1 MSGMTAS
8 LLSFFLLLL
17 LGLPICF
24 VLGICSIVYCLVSG
38 EPSLLF
44 MLAEKIF
51 RGMDNFVLLAI
62 PMFIMTGEIMNRGGI
77 TNSLVAFA
85 DLLVGRIRG
94 GLAYVNVLASTFFA
108 GITGSALSDIAS
120 LGTILIPAM
129 EEQGYDKEFSCA
141 ITAASAIQGPLIPP
155 SIPAVLVASAT
166 GMSTGAL
173 FLGSAVPGLLLGLG
187 CAVIT
192 AILAPRRGFPKRTR
206 RIPGREAAR
215 VVLHSFFPMLT
226 TVIILGGMVSGVFTP
241 TEAAVVAV
249 VYSAFVTAIG
259 FRMPTLREWL
269 GILKS
274 TIIQSGKIYMII
286 GCATAFSWVLA
297 FENIPNEIA
306 GIVSDYA
313 STPLAGLVIINVLL
327 LFWGMWMDTAPSIM
341 ILLPILYPTVQALGI
356 HPIHFGVVVVVN
368 LMVGLLTPPFG
379 MALFTTQSIGKI
391 KLQSLLRGLMPFLA
405 VDLLLIAIIT
415 VFPET
420 VLLLPRL
427 FNLIS

>member
-379 MALFTTQSIGKI
+379 MALFTTQAIGKI
-391 KLQSLLRGLMPFLA
+391 KLQSRMRGLMPFLA

-420 VLLLPRL
+420 ILLLPRL